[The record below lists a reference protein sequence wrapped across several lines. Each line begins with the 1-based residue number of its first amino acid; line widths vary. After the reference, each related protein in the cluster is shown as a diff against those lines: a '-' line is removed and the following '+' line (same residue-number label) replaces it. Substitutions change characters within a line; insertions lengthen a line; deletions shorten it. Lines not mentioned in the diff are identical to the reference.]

1 MKIGADPIGIFLN
14 GFLKGYFRQ
23 CKFSVRS
30 GFVFLGY
37 GLEKCTIKMLQPLL
51 FRILFALGLGM
62 GK

>member
-23 CKFSVRS
+23 SKFSVRY
-30 GFVFLGY
+30 GLVFLGY
-37 GLEKCTIKMLQPLL
+37 GLENCTIEMLQTLL
-51 FRILFALGLGM
+51 FKILFALGLGM